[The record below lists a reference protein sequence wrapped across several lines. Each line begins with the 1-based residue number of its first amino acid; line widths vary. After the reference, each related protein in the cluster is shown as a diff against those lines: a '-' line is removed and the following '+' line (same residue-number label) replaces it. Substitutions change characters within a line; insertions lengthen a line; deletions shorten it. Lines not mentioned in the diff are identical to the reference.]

1 MTILVPVASGP
12 LRDRV
17 LETAIELGAAFG
29 EDLYVVHLVDEETAD
44 GTAKRVRDEIRER
57 VRSADIAATVS
68 LEYVGHGLARAGP
81 RIGQDVIE
89 LAADVTVTHI
99 VMGHTSKGLLEE
111 LTRGSAAQAV
121 IDAAT
126 VPVTVVPD
134 AAETPAPEE

>member
-17 LETAIELGAAFG
+17 LQTAIELGQALG
-29 EDLYVVHLVDEETAD
+29 EDLYIVHLVEEETAD
-44 GTAKRVRDEIRER
+44 GTAKQIRDEIRER
-57 VRSADIAATVS
+57 VRSADVAATVS
-68 LEYVGHGLARAGP
+68 LEYVGHGLARTGP

-89 LAADVTVTHI
+89 LASDVTVTHI

-111 LTRGSAAQAV
+111 ITRGSAAQAV

-134 AAETPAPEE
+134 TTG